1 MISHTIKQNC
11 KQLTLHQAYYKFD
24 TGKNFC
30 IFIYETKSH
39 ACDKM
44 HVVRTWYIYLLTLK
58 FNT

>member
-44 HVVRTWYIYLLTLK
+44 HVVRT
-58 FNT
+58 